1 MVEDEQVEK
10 LMRDREDRHA
20 LLLDQEFTLSAGD
33 GFVIDLLHYAMFRNV
48 GGGFEMPKQPEH
60 GRAIGGLDAVL
71 AQVEADM
78 AALVS
83 RLITTGVPIKRP
95 TKVRSNAL
103 AV

>member
-1 MVEDEQVEK
+1 MKTGAPSLSTEYLHYWQVTVSS
-10 LMRDREDRHA
+10 L
-20 LLLDQEFTLSAGD
+20 
-33 GFVIDLLHYAMFRNV
+33 ICLHYAMFRNV
-48 GGGFEMPKQPEH
+48 SGGFAMPKQPEH